1 MSNKHKNQSQSI
13 ARSLTLSHF
22 FSVLSLMFAFNLLF
36 AGVLFY
42 IMISEVEDQLALVRQ
57 NIQFVDDEWVFPQNY
72 PHITFEKNNV
82 VENSRIANALMFNSS
97 LDNVTS
103 RRLLAYPGFDSNHL
117 RTYHYWMYQVQW
129 IDNNQPISA
138 TIRLSSTL
146 PKYYVLFVGMV
157 MVQLIMLLS
166 HTIRQSNKIRKHLH
180 PLNAL
185 STSTKDL
192 KKDITQL
199 AVSVDVNQLN
209 SITQAIE
216 KIDAYRL
223 DHPISVNAHSQEMV
237 TLTDS
242 INDMLARIN
251 HAVILQ
257 TEFVSNASHELRTPI
272 SVIQGYVNLL
282 DRWGKEDPTTLQE
295 SINAIKHETEN
306 MKMLVENLLFLA
318 RGDSDNIQLMLEQ
331 VHVRLLFEE
340 VIKDTH
346 LIHHDKDIRLYCDEA
361 IVCIADR
368 QLLKQAIR
376 ILVDNALKYSSI
388 DSSIFIRVN
397 IEDNE
402 LVCSISDE
410 GIGIA
415 PQSIDR
421 VFDRFYRDEEARK
434 VKTKGAGLGLSIAKW
449 IVEKHRG
456 RIHIVSRQNIG
467 TKVSLHL
474 PLLNR

>member
-57 NIQFVDDEWVFPQNY
+57 NIQFVDDDWVFPQNY

-223 DHPISVNAHSQEMV
+223 DHPIIVNGSNHNTILLLLLANSAH
-237 TLTDS
+237 
-242 INDMLARIN
+242 
-251 HAVILQ
+251 
-257 TEFVSNASHELRTPI
+257 
-272 SVIQGYVNLL
+272 NLF
-282 DRWGKEDPTTLQE
+282 GCK
-295 SINAIKHETEN
+295 
-306 MKMLVENLLFLA
+306 
-318 RGDSDNIQLMLEQ
+318 
-331 VHVRLLFEE
+331 
-340 VIKDTH
+340 
-346 LIHHDKDIRLYCDEA
+346 
-361 IVCIADR
+361 
-368 QLLKQAIR
+368 
-376 ILVDNALKYSSI
+376 
-388 DSSIFIRVN
+388 
-397 IEDNE
+397 
-402 LVCSISDE
+402 
-410 GIGIA
+410 
-415 PQSIDR
+415 
-421 VFDRFYRDEEARK
+421 
-434 VKTKGAGLGLSIAKW
+434 
-449 IVEKHRG
+449 
-456 RIHIVSRQNIG
+456 
-467 TKVSLHL
+467 L
-474 PLLNR
+474 PN